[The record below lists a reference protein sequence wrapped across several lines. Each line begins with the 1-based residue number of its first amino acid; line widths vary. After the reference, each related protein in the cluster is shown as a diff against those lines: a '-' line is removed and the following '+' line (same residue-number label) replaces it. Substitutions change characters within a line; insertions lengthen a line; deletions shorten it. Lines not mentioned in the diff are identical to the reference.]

1 MSDRLDGRRY
11 RGAPDQPLLAGVCA
25 WLAWRLDWTTWGVRL
40 AVLILAWLM
49 PLKTLIAYALI
60 ALVLGL
66 QKERQGPSSPI
77 SRRLDEIERRMRK
90 L

>member
-1 MSDRLDGRRY
+1 MTERFDDRPY
-11 RGAPDQPLLAGVCA
+11 RGTPDQPLLAGVCA
-25 WLAWRLDWTTWGVRL
+25 WLAWRLGWSTWGLRL
-40 AVLILAWLM
+40 GILIIAWLM
-49 PLKTLIAYALI
+49 PFKTLIVYALI

-66 QKERQGPSSPI
+66 QKDQQPPSSPI